1 MNHWTVGWTDWNM
14 VLDERGGPNW
24 AGFSA
29 DAAVIVNGTADEF
42 YKQPMFYA
50 LGHFS
55 KYVPEGSIRIDSRLD
70 VNDANLFVAAFQL
83 PDGKRTAVIL
93 NRSDLEKAI
102 VLTDNERGQ
111 VEFNCPPRSLHTIIY
126 G

>member
-70 VNDANLFVAAFQL
+70 VNDVNLFVAAFQL
-83 PDGKRTAVIL
+83 PDGKRAAVIL
-93 NRSDLEKAI
+93 NQSDSEKAI

-111 VEFNCPPRSLHTIIY
+111 VEFVCPSRSLHTIIY

>member
-1 MNHWTVGWTDWNM
+1 MNHWIVGWTDWNM

-83 PDGKRTAVIL
+83 PDGKRAAVIL
-93 NRSDLEKAI
+93 NRSDSEKLI

-111 VEFNCPPRSLHTIIY
+111 VEFSCPPRSLHTIVY

>member
-93 NRSDLEKAI
+93 NRSDSEKAI

-111 VEFNCPPRSLHTIIY
+111 VEFVCPPRSLHTIVY